1 MPACSGA
8 MTHVHWLLQ
17 YGDMISLGFFAQVS
31 IADPQL
37 PDVPLIAVSE
47 ALKHDVE
54 TMPADSRN

>member
-1 MPACSGA
+1 